1 MKVSHLNINGFAD
14 VDGTITGV
22 VGEIVP
28 VIIESGNRL
37 NNIKII
43 KSLLISAVSTEV
55 PVISLGFRFTAVYD
69 SVVIQNAETR
79 SLNASSDA
87 ARTDSK
93 FYILKDMS
101 LPIGSA
107 LDVVAGFPNGIP
119 YSSNYDLFLTV
130 AAENQSISVIIAY
143 E

>member
-1 MKVSHLNINGFAD
+1 MKVRHLNINGFAD
-14 VDGTITGV
+14 VDGTITGI
-22 VGEIVP
+22 VGGIVP

-69 SVVIQNAETR
+69 SVVIQNAETQ